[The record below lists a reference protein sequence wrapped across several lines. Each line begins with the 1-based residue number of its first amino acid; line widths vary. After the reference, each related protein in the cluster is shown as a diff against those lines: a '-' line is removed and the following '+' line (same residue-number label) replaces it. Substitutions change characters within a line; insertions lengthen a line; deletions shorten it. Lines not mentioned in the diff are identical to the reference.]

1 MRILKCISSR
11 ILWVWSSKQ
20 ILRQQR
26 APGVLWF
33 CLCAFSVNWVSLF
46 CFAVLFFFFL
56 FFSYSSIL
64 TFQHQFK
71 VNRFCVL
78 HLFMYQFQLLEYKTA
93 GSKLIIIIEK
103 GFSLK
108 PTCHAHECR
117 DFVSAE
123 TISVLY
129 LELCMLYSISDSK
142 DKGIRWTK

>member
-1 MRILKCISSR
+1 MYFQQNIMGVKLKTDLETTESSWSAVILLVC
-11 ILWVWSSKQ
+11 LQCQLSKPF
-20 ILRQQR
+20 L
-26 APGVLWF
+26 
-33 CLCAFSVNWVSLF
+33 LCCA
-46 CFAVLFFFFL
+46 FL
-56 FFSYSSIL
+56 FFPFFSCSSIL

-78 HLFMYQFQLLEYKTA
+78 HLSMYQFQLLEYKTA

-142 DKGIRWTK
+142 DKGIR